1 MSHSHDDMLW
11 RDGAVELVVQRR
23 EETLSGWPTEAVSL
37 DEISRRVLAEPIVAE
52 QDVPAHD
59 HATMDGFAFDATDE
73 YPLSLVGEERFP
85 ETEPGSIGPGEAVR
99 IATGGPLPEGA
110 NAVLKREEATVEDGM
125 LRGTPTQPG
134 TYTYE
139 QGSNLAAGD
148 RLFEAGESLSPKDA
162 ILLKDLGLET
172 VDVYERFS
180 AAVLATGTEIHEGTT
195 DDLDSPMLAGLVRS
209 WGHEATYEGTVP
221 DEYDRV
227 ESRIAALA
235 DTYDVV
241 LTTGG
246 TSVGHKDYVVRA
258 LDSLGE
264 VAFHRV
270 RIRPGKP
277 LAMAHLPDRDAVAF
291 AIPGKPIGAHT
302 ISTFVMRPFF
312 VGDAPIPTVGATL
325 ARDVELGPEGFE
337 YFVPVCLDER
347 GDGHE
352 AMPMGHTDSPLSV
365 YDRQFDPSVLSSS
378 SRASR
383 ADGVVITREPL
394 EAGETVE
401 VVPYPAIE

>member
-1 MSHSHDDMLW
+1 MSNSHDDMLW
-11 RDGAVELVVQRR
+11 RDGAVDLVVQRR
-23 EETLSGWPTEAVSL
+23 EETLSGWPTESVPL
-37 DEISRRVLAEPIVAE
+37 DGIGGRVLAEPIVAE
-52 QDVPAHD
+52 RDVPAHD

-148 RLFEAGESLSPKDA
+148 RLFEAGETLSPKDA

-180 AAVLATGTEIHEGTT
+180 AAVLATGTEIHEGKT
-195 DDLDSPMLAGLVRS
+195 DDLDSPMLAD
-209 WGHEATYEGTVP
+209 A
-221 DEYDRV
+221 
-227 ESRIAALA
+227 
-235 DTYDVV
+235 YDVV

-246 TSVGHKDYVVRA
+246 TSVGRKDYVIRV

-277 LAMAHLPDRDAVAF
+277 LAMAHLPDHDAVAF

-325 ARDVELGPEGFE
+325 VRDVELGPGGFE
-337 YFVPVCLDER
+337 YFVPVCLDEG

-352 AMPMGHTDSPLSV
+352 AMPMGHTDSQLSV

-383 ADGVVITREPL
+383 ADGVVITREPMD
-394 EAGETVE
+394 AGETVE
-401 VVPYPAIE
+401 VIPYPAIE